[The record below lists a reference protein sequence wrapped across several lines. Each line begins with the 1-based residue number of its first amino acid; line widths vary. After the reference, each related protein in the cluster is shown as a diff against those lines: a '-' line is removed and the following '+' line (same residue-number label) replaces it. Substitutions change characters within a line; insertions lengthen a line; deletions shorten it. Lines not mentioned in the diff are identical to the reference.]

1 MNADA
6 GKGHS
11 GGGGGLPMALYWQ
24 SFTNKNIKDLYGSY
38 PTNKK
43 EKSCVTMSDFFLKNH
58 LINIT
63 SF

>member
-11 GGGGGLPMALYWQ
+11 GGGGGSRWLFIGKVSQ
-24 SFTNKNIKDLYGSY
+24 IKTLK
-38 PTNKK
+38 TCMEVILQIKR
-43 EKSCVTMSDFFLKNH
+43 SCVTMSDFFLKNH